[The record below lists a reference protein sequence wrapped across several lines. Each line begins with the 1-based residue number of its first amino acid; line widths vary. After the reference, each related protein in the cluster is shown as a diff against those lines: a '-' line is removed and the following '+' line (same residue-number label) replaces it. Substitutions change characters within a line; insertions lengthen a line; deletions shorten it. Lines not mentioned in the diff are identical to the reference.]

1 MSTEFVHSIDYS
13 KDSCIVEFGLDDEIK
28 YTDES
33 IDQFCEKLEKII
45 EHHSFVSN
53 LDKRGYSRKDIQSI
67 MEECSIRISDCI
79 ANFDIYNETRDDLSK
94 NMLRMLK
101 ELCVA
106 ALLMNALSIFL

>member
-33 IDQFCEKLEKII
+33 IDQFCEKFEKII

-53 LDKRGYSRKDIQSI
+53 LDKREYSRKDIQSI
-67 MEECSIRISDCI
+67 MEE
-79 ANFDIYNETRDDLSK
+79 LS
-94 NMLRMLK
+94 L
-101 ELCVA
+101 
-106 ALLMNALSIFL
+106 IHI